1 VTGRLAFVAAAWLM
15 TMARG
20 PDAATLTAWDAFVA
34 RAEREVQSCQC
45 DATTR
50 PQGRTFDVPG
60 GTIHQWRGSVIV
72 RGLTVDDVVNALV
85 MRGIPP
91 PQDEVLESRVLSR
104 SGDSLVVYVKMS
116 GRALVTVTYDTE
128 HAVTFERQSPASAA
142 SRSIATRIEEAGGRD
157 RGFLWRL
164 NSYWRYVQ
172 EQDGVRIEAES
183 LSLSRPVPMLLKPA
197 ASPIIDR
204 VGRESM
210 TKTLEALRQF
220 LTDIGPT

>member
-1 VTGRLAFVAAAWLM
+1 VTGRLAFVAAAGLM

-20 PDAATLTAWDAFVA
+20 PDAATLTAWDAFVD
-34 RAEREVQSCQC
+34 RAGREVQSCQC
-45 DATTR
+45 DATR
-50 PQGRTFDVPG
+50 PQGRTFDAPG

-116 GRALVTVTYDTE
+116 RRALVSVTYDTE

-142 SRSIATRIEEAGGRD
+142 SRSVATRIEEAGGRD

-183 LSLSRPVPMLLKPA
+183 LSLSRPVPVLLKPA
-197 ASPIIDR
+197 ASPIINR

-210 TKTLEALRQF
+210 TKTLEALRKF
-220 LTDIGPT
+220 LTDIGQT